1 MRQFRKLRMQHQQ
14 KTRQREKEQQAAS
27 LKDKVKAFTLNHAG
41 TLRKAFAGMALLSS
55 FSMGA
60 RGETEEAGFGSI
72 DNAKNKIAYAQKH
85 LAEQIRLSGN
95 TYFSGTKDYIPLA
108 QLENVKS
115 GGYYNGVYIDFSKAR
130 PEDVV
135 HAFESGNNPT
145 ILNYGATSIK
155 NAQYLGDYQF
165 NLNNTIYELVKYCR
179 KDFPELA
186 KAAGVDP
193 ETGKIIA
200 RNARTDRF
208 YQTYC
213 DLCEGEQAEK
223 FARLKFGFMFET
235 HYKPVFQKLHQAFPD
250 FPEITPENYSHPENF
265 LLSAQVMST
274 STQSPGK
281 AFSIIK
287 RQIEAAK
294 AEAQKNNQTGI
305 SPLDVYTRVSNYKA
319 RNWGYKVRY
328 QKENGLASDIND
340 YFNAQAEILARQT
353 DMTEEIRPSQ
363 PMGIL
368 LADNTAFTKLKQET
382 ERKITP
388 ELYAAIK
395 AKEAK
400 TAKGKSARKAAAKL
414 LETFL
419 AARKEEKAPG
429 NPEATAVGENSALA
443 EATRQKKNNKSRAS
457 SPVKAPLQTKEEV
470 LLAAAGT
477 QKKPTVRTITLNSGS
492 VPGKDDETQPVPATA
507 QTKTQAK
514 KAAADTTKAV
524 KKIRTSKKNISLA
537 SVSTQEEENVKAEM
551 KSFSF
556 QTADKASVSKGKTL
570 KKIKLSNAQTVKLK
584 IAKNKSDFRK
594 KQKKQKKTALFSTVK
609 EKLAS
614 R

>member
-14 KTRQREKEQQAAS
+14 KAQQREKEQQTVS
-27 LKDKVKAFTLNHAG
+27 LRDKVKTFTLNHAG

-55 FSMGA
+55 FSMGT
-60 RGETEEAGFGSI
+60 RGETEESSHSNI
-72 DNAKNKIAYAQKH
+72 DNTKNKIAYAQKH
-85 LAEQIRLSGN
+85 LAEQIKLSGN
-95 TYFSGTKDYIPLA
+95 TYFSGIKDYIPLA
-108 QLENVKS
+108 QLENIKS
-115 GGYYNGVYIDFSKAR
+115 GGYYNGVYIDFSKVR

-155 NAQYLGDYQF
+155 NAKYLGDYQF

-200 RNARTDRF
+200 RNAKTDRF

-235 HYKPVFQKLHQAFPD
+235 HYKPVFQKLHQTFPD
-250 FPEITPENYSHPENF
+250 FPEITPENYTHPENF
-265 LLSAQVMST
+265 LLAAQVMST

-281 AFSIIK
+281 AFRIIK

-294 AEAQKNNQTGI
+294 AEALKNNQTSI
-305 SPLDVYTRVSNYKA
+305 SPLDVYTRVSNFKSQ
-319 RNWGYKVRY
+319 NWGHKLRY

-340 YFNAQAEILARQT
+340 YFNAQAEILARQN
-353 DMTEEIRPSQ
+353 DMMEEIHPVRPA
-363 PMGIL
+363 MVM
-368 LADNTAFTKLKQET
+368 LADNIVVAKLQKEAKH
-382 ERKITP
+382 KISS

-419 AARKEEKAPG
+419 ASRKEEKAPA
-429 NPEATAVGENSALA
+429 NQETIVAEENLALA
-443 EATRQKKNNKSRAS
+443 EATRQVKNNKSRAS
-457 SPVKAPLQTKEEV
+457 SPVRVPLQTKEET
-470 LLAAAGT
+470 LIAAVGT
-477 QKKPTVRTITLNSGS
+477 QKSPTERTITLNSGS
-492 VPGKDDETQPVPATA
+492 IPDKTGEIQPIAATA
-507 QTKTQAK
+507 QTKTQIK
-514 KAAADTTKAV
+514 KASTDTTKAV
-524 KKIRTSKKNISLA
+524 KKIRVSKENVSLA
-537 SVSTQEEENVKAEM
+537 SASAQEEENVKAEM
-551 KSFSF
+551 QSFSF
-556 QTADKASVSKGKTL
+556 QTADKASVSKSKTL

-594 KQKKQKKTALFSTVK
+594 KQKKQEKTTLFSAVK